1 MIKMTPEMKLSDE
14 EWKKRLTKFEYKV
27 LREKETERPF
37 TGEYWNFKEKGV
49 YKCKGC
55 ETVLFT
61 SVTKFD
67 SNCGWPS
74 FYDVIDK
81 DKIVEKTD
89 FSHGM
94 IRTEV
99 MCKKCGGHLGHVFKD
114 GPKEKTGLRYCINS
128 ISIEF
133 EKEE

>member
-1 MIKMTPEMKLSDE
+1 MTPEMKLSDE